1 MSQRYQVTVDVHVLL
16 ERAGQIL
23 LCLRQG
29 TGYADGLYCL
39 PSGHLEEGETVVQC
53 AIREAREEVGV
64 IIDPADLR
72 PATVVHHLSPEGWPR
87 IGVFFAVSRWSG
99 EPYNAEPGKCGGL
112 AWAPIDALPDSTVP
126 YTAAGVELYRSD
138 MGIGVH
144 GWPELATTR

>member
-16 ERAGQIL
+16 ERAGHIL

-72 PATVVHHLSPEGWPR
+72 PATVVHHLSPEGRPR
-87 IGVFFAVSRWSG
+87 IGVFFAAFRWNG
-99 EPYNAEPGKCGGL
+99 EPYNAEPSKCGGL
-112 AWAPIDALPDSTVP
+112 TWSPIDTLPDNTVP

-138 MGIGVH
+138 TGIGVH
-144 GWPELATTR
+144 GWPELAAAR